1 MIPKI
6 IHYTWFSNDKMPSNT
21 IECINT
27 WKQFMP
33 DYELRL
39 WDMKALQEIDSE
51 YLQEALEA
59 KKWACAADLVRL
71 YAVYHY
77 GGIYMD
83 TDVKVFKSFDPLLHH
98 RVFIGKETSIHIDWE
113 RAQYLSAHCFGA
125 EKGHPYIK
133 NCLDY
138 FKDIHFKISKIE
150 SFPVRMKYNMVFLPY
165 IQSEMA
171 KPYGYD
177 NRPLEQYIQQCKE
190 GIVIYPSRYF
200 DPGKI
205 TTESYCKHLALGS
218 WRGNEKGKRGKP
230 AGRLEAFLV
239 FGVLDRFLARHTKY
253 RIFQIQ

>member
-6 IHYTWFSNDKMPSNT
+6 IHYTWFSNDEMPANT

-39 WDMKALQEIDSE
+39 WDMKALQEIDSDF
-51 YLQEALEA
+51 LQEALEA
-59 KKWACAADLVRL
+59 KKWAFAADLVRL
-71 YAVYHY
+71 YAIYHY
-77 GGIYMD
+77 GGVYLD
-83 TDVKVFKSFDPLLHH
+83 TDVKVFKSFDSLLHH

-113 RAQYLSAHCFGA
+113 RAQYLSSHCFGA

-138 FKDIHFKISKIE
+138 YKDIHFKTSKIE
-150 SFPVRMKYNMVFLPY
+150 SFPMRMKYNMILLPY

-177 NRPLEQYIQQCKE
+177 NRPLEQYIQQCNE
-190 GIVIYPSRYF
+190 GIVIYPSKYF
-200 DPGKI
+200 DPGRI
-205 TTESYCKHLALGS
+205 ATESYCKHLALGS
-218 WRGNEKGKRGKP
+218 WRGNERGKRKP
-230 AGRLEAFLV
+230 LGRVEAFLV
-239 FGVLDRFLARHTKY
+239 FRVLNGFLAKHTKY